1 MGETH
6 SQKSR
11 SCQPA
16 ERPSTRQSTF
26 TVDAVLARLRQE
38 GMRITPARR
47 KILEV
52 LFSAGEPLSLQD
64 IQTASGVDS
73 VVPDYA
79 TVFRMVVL
87 LEKLKVVQKVNLQRP
102 CSYYELHDPARHY
115 DHLVCT
121 SCGKVVVI
129 DTPCPLG
136 DLETR
141 LAERYGFSDLSHS
154 LEFFGQCSQCR

>member
-1 MGETH
+1 MAAPHKHT
-6 SQKSR
+6 
-11 SCQPA
+11 PA
-16 ERPSTRQSTF
+16 CSHTADRPAGRPGAF
-26 TVDAVLARLRQE
+26 TVDAVLARLKQE

-47 KILEV
+47 RILEV
-52 LFSAGEPLSLQD
+52 LFSATEPLSLQD
-64 IQTASGVDS
+64 IQTAAADGPAP
-73 VVPDYA
+73 PDYA

-102 CSYYELHDPARHY
+102 CSYFELHDPARHY

-136 DLETR
+136 NLESDL
-141 LAERYGFSDLSHS
+141 AARYGFRDLSHS
-154 LEFFGQCSQCR
+154 LEFFGRCSQCD